1 MLCGFGFQV
10 IDCVKSLDG
19 RRDCKKILEH
29 TDYVFCTS
37 IYIYDMYILHLLKIV
52 QCNGVI
58 YPVLMALIHGEPEP
72 ECF

>member
-1 MLCGFGFQV
+1 MYSVQV
-10 IDCVKSLDG
+10 
-19 RRDCKKILEH
+19 
-29 TDYVFCTS
+29 
-37 IYIYDMYILHLLKIV
+37 YIYDMYILHLLKIV

>member
-1 MLCGFGFQV
+1 MYSVQL
-10 IDCVKSLDG
+10 
-19 RRDCKKILEH
+19 
-29 TDYVFCTS
+29 
-37 IYIYDMYILHLLKIV
+37 YDVYILHLLKIV